1 MYYADLFGLR
11 SGSEGALIL
20 IVKIMVFIGDSNR
33 PDRRRKSMANSSV
46 ITVRLPKED
55 RAKLIIS
62 STKTGKS
69 KSEVVREALELY
81 YKNEKAG

>member
-1 MYYADLFGLR
+1 MPNDLKLWESLF
-11 SGSEGALIL
+11 
-20 IVKIMVFIGDSNR
+20 K
-33 PDRRRKSMANSSV
+33 SSV

>member
-1 MYYADLFGLR
+1 
-11 SGSEGALIL
+11 
-20 IVKIMVFIGDSNR
+20 
-33 PDRRRKSMANSSV
+33 MANSSV
-46 ITVRLPKED
+46 ITVFFRQSD

>member
-1 MYYADLFGLR
+1 
-11 SGSEGALIL
+11 
-20 IVKIMVFIGDSNR
+20 
-33 PDRRRKSMANSSV
+33 MANSSV

-55 RAKLIIS
+55 RVKLIIL

>member
-1 MYYADLFGLR
+1 M
-11 SGSEGALIL
+11 
-20 IVKIMVFIGDSNR
+20 
-33 PDRRRKSMANSSV
+33 MANSSV

-81 YKNEKAG
+81 YKNKKAG

>member
-1 MYYADLFGLR
+1 M
-11 SGSEGALIL
+11 
-20 IVKIMVFIGDSNR
+20 
-33 PDRRRKSMANSSV
+33 MANSSV
-46 ITVRLPKED
+46 ITVRLPKEG